1 MTEKRGNFKMK
12 IAKVFV
18 IVFACTLVF
27 SVVACG
33 SISCDLK
40 SEGKNGNSTQKND
53 GPVTI
58 GVYDMYDLETYMTPI
73 WDGRVVHNETVMFL
87 GMDDKVS
94 LLFDADEIISVR
106 SYDLKTEYKQG
117 SDYEYKDGKL
127 ILLAGTSIPCIDKR
141 EYYTSNAQYSA
152 LVTKGNTEADATGT
166 YTYWG
171 EGDTMTKWQVA
182 VTYKH
187 SQFWDGYSVECFAD
201 RYQDLTQK
209 LQNGEDVTFVFYGDS
224 ITYGA
229 NSSYMV
235 RVEPYAPT
243 WPLMF
248 TQYIAKQY
256 GYTVRY
262 VKDEFATAPVPT
274 EDTVYGT
281 NGTITYYNPSVG
293 GWSVEQGY
301 QNVENYVNTAID
313 KYGCDLFTVA
323 FGMNNAALSA
333 GKFVQYTEGIIKRVQ
348 THAPDTGIVM
358 VSTMV
363 PNPEATNGWYGNQD
377 QFEAEM
383 ITSADAYYENGKNCS
398 VACMTSMSKSVLEH
412 KRFRDYTGNNINHPN
427 DFMSRLYAQMMV
439 ETVFGYENLLEVG
452 FAE

>member
-1 MTEKRGNFKMK
+1 MK
-12 IAKVFV
+12 KIKVLAICLIAMMVCS
-18 IVFACTLVF
+18 IV
-27 SVVACG
+27 
-33 SISCDLK
+33 SCNQ
-40 SEGKNGNSTQKND
+40 SGKNKNENLLQKND
-53 GPVTI
+53 GPINV
-58 GVYDMYDLETYMTPI
+58 GVYNMYDLETYMTPI

-106 SYDLKTEYKQG
+106 SYDLKTEYVQG
-117 SDYEYKDGKL
+117 IDYDYVDGKL
-127 ILLAGTSIPCIDKR
+127 VLLEGTNIPCMDKS
-141 EYYTSNAQYSA
+141 EYYTSDAQYSA
-152 LVTKGNTEADATGT
+152 LVTKGNAEPGATGV

-171 EGDTMTKWQVA
+171 EGDTMTKWQIA

-187 SQFWDGYSVECFAD
+187 SQLWDGYAVECHSD
-201 RYQDLTQK
+201 KYQALIQK
-209 LQNGEDVTFVFYGDS
+209 MQNGEDVTFIFYGDS

-229 NSSYMV
+229 NSSFMIG
-235 RVEPYAPT
+235 VEPYAPT
-243 WPLMF
+243 WPLLF

-262 VKDEFATAPVPT
+262 IQNEFATAPVPT
-274 EDTVYGT
+274 EDTIYGT

-301 QNVENYVNTAID
+301 QNVENYVNAAID

-333 GKFVQYTEGIIKRVQ
+333 GKFVQYTEGIIERVQ
-348 THAPDTGIVM
+348 KVAPETDVVM

-363 PNPEATNGWYGNQD
+363 PNPEATNGWYGNQE

-383 ITSADAYYENGKNCS
+383 LASADAYYDNGTNCS
-398 VACMTSMSKSVLEH
+398 VVCMTSMSLSVLEN

-427 DFMSRLYAQMMV
+427 DFMSRLYAQVMF
-439 ETVFGYENLLEVG
+439 ETVFGYENLLE
-452 FAE
+452 F

>member
-1 MTEKRGNFKMK
+1 
-12 IAKVFV
+12 
-18 IVFACTLVF
+18 
-27 SVVACG
+27 
-33 SISCDLK
+33 
-40 SEGKNGNSTQKND
+40 
-53 GPVTI
+53 
-58 GVYDMYDLETYMTPI
+58 MYDLETYMLPI
-73 WDGRVVHNETVMFL
+73 WEGRVVHNETVMFV
-87 GMDDKVS
+87 GMEDEAS
-94 LLFDADEIISVR
+94 LLFEAEEIVSVR

-117 SDYEYKDGKL
+117 IDYDYKDGKL
-127 ILLAGTSIPCIDKR
+127 VLLAGTNIPCIDKNQ
-141 EYYTSNAQYSA
+141 YYNSNPQYSQ
-152 LVTKGNTEADATGT
+152 LVTEGNADEGVTGA

-171 EGDTMTKWQVA
+171 EGDSMTKWQVA

-187 SQFWDGYSVECFAD
+187 SEVREGYRPEYKAD
-201 RYQDLTQK
+201 RYQALLEK

-235 RVEPYAPT
+235 GVEPYAPT
-243 WPLMF
+243 WPVMF

-256 GYTVRY
+256 GYTVKY
-262 VKDEFATAPVPT
+262 IQNEFTKAPVPI
-274 EDTVYGT
+274 EDTVFGS
-281 NGTITYYNPSVG
+281 NGIITYYNPSVG
-293 GWSVEQGY
+293 GWTVEQGY

-323 FGMNNAALSA
+323 FGMNNAGLSA

-348 THAPDTGIVM
+348 THAPETNIVM

-377 QFEAEM
+377 QFEVEM
-383 ITSADAYYENGKNCS
+383 IDSADAYYDNGTSCS

-427 DFMSRLYAQMMV
+427 DFMARIYAQVMFQ
-439 ETVFGYENLLEVG
+439 TVFGYESN
-452 FAE
+452 

>member
-1 MTEKRGNFKMK
+1 MK
-12 IAKVFV
+12 NRRVTTLVLILL
-18 IVFACTLVF
+18 FACSLV
-27 SVVACG
+27 
-33 SISCDLK
+33 SCKRL
-40 SEGKNGNSTQKND
+40 SNNKNGDITNEND
-53 GPVTI
+53 GPVNI
-58 GVYDMYDLETYMTPI
+58 GVYNMYDLETYMTPI

-87 GMDDKVS
+87 GMDDEVS
-94 LLFDADEIISVR
+94 LLFDADEILSVR
-106 SYDLKTEYKQG
+106 SYDLKTEYQQG
-117 SDYEYKDGKL
+117 IDYDYVDGKL
-127 ILLAGTSIPCIDKR
+127 VLLDGTSIPCIDKS
-141 EYYTSNAQYSA
+141 EYYTSNDQYFA
-152 LVTKGNTEADATGT
+152 LVTKGNSEPDATGA

-201 RYQDLTQK
+201 KHQDLVKK

-229 NSSYMV
+229 NASFMV
-235 RVEPYAPT
+235 GVEPNMPT

-248 TQYIAKQY
+248 AQYIAKQY

-262 VKDEFATAPVPT
+262 VKDEFSTAPVPT

-301 QNVENYVNTAID
+301 QNIENYVNAAID

-333 GKFVQYTEGIIKRVQ
+333 KKFVQYAEGIIERVLK
-348 THAPDTGIVM
+348 HAPETDIVM

-383 ITSADAYYENGKNCS
+383 IASADTYYQNGTNCS
-398 VACMTSMSKSVLEH
+398 VACMTSMSVSVLGK

-427 DFMSRLYAQMMV
+427 DFMSRLYAQVMV
-439 ETVFGYENLLEVG
+439 ETVFGYENLLEVD

>member
-1 MTEKRGNFKMK
+1 MK
-12 IAKVFV
+12 NRMVSILVL
-18 IVFACTLVF
+18 ILIFACSLV
-27 SVVACG
+27 
-33 SISCDLK
+33 SCKRL
-40 SEGKNGNSTQKND
+40 SNNKNDDITNEND
-53 GPVTI
+53 GPVNI
-58 GVYDMYDLETYMTPI
+58 GVYDMYDLETYMMPV

-87 GMDDKVS
+87 GMDDKAT
-94 LLFDADEIISVR
+94 LLYDADEIISVR
-106 SYDLKTEYKQG
+106 SYDLKTEYQQG
-117 SDYEYKDGKL
+117 IDYDYADGKL
-127 ILLAGTSIPCIDKR
+127 VLLEGTSIPCIAES
-141 EYYTSNAQYSA
+141 EYYTTNAKYSA
-152 LVTKGNTEADATGT
+152 LMTKGNTEADATGT

-201 RYQDLTQK
+201 RYQDLVQK
-209 LQNGEDVTFVFYGDS
+209 LQNGEDVSFVFYGDS

-229 NSSYMV
+229 NASSMV
-235 RVEPYAPT
+235 GVEPNMPT
-243 WPLMF
+243 WPVMF

-256 GYTVRY
+256 RYTVRY

-313 KYGCDLFTVA
+313 KYACDLFAVA
-323 FGMNNAALSA
+323 FGMNNAGLSA

-348 THAPDTGIVM
+348 THTPNTGIVM

-383 ITSADAYYENGKNCS
+383 ITSADAYNDNGTSCS

-427 DFMSRLYAQMMV
+427 DFMARMYAQVMFQ
-439 ETVFGYENLLEVG
+439 TVFGYENN
-452 FAE
+452 

>member
-1 MTEKRGNFKMK
+1 MK
-12 IAKVFV
+12 ITLTNLWDV
-18 IVFACTLVF
+18 ITMKKIRFLAIFLVFALSC
-27 SVVACG
+27 SAVAC
-33 SISCDLK
+33 SQNNTDE
-40 SEGKNGNSTQKND
+40 EGNLTQKND
-53 GPVTI
+53 GPVNI
-58 GVYDMYDLETYMTPI
+58 GVYNMYDLETYMTPV

-87 GMDDKVS
+87 GMDDEVS
-94 LLFDADEIISVR
+94 LLYDADEIVSVR

-117 SDYEYKDGKL
+117 VDYDYADGKL
-127 ILLAGTSIPCIDKR
+127 FLLEGTSIPCMNVN
-141 EYYTSNAQYSA
+141 EYYTNDATYSM
-152 LVTKGNTEADATGT
+152 LVTKGNSEPNATGAF
-166 YTYWG
+166 TYWG

-187 SQFWDGYSVECFAD
+187 SQFWDGHAVECQAD
-201 RYQDLTQK
+201 RYQALVQK

-229 NSSYMV
+229 NSSFMV
-235 RVEPYAPT
+235 GAEPFAPT

-262 VKDEFATAPVPT
+262 VKDEFATAPVPA
-274 EDTVYGT
+274 EDTIYGT

-301 QNVENYVNTAID
+301 QNVENYVNTAIE

-333 GKFVQYTEGIIKRVQ
+333 GKFVQYTEGIIERVQ
-348 THAPDTGIVM
+348 KVAPETDVVM

-377 QFEAEM
+377 QFETEM
-383 ITSADAYYENGKNCS
+383 IASADAYYENGMNCS
-398 VACMTSMSKSVLEH
+398 VACMTSMSLSILEN

-427 DFMSRLYAQMMV
+427 DFMSRLYAQVMV
-439 ETVFGYENLLEVG
+439 ETVLGYENLLEFD

>member
-1 MTEKRGNFKMK
+1 MKKRLWA
-12 IAKVFV
+12 ILL
-18 IVFACTLVF
+18 VFALLCST
-27 SVVACG
+27 VACG
-33 SISCDLK
+33 QSNVDE
-40 SEGKNGNSTQKND
+40 EGNLTQKND
-53 GPVTI
+53 GLVNI
-58 GVYDMYDLETYMTPI
+58 GVYNMYDLETYMTPL

-87 GMDDKVS
+87 GMDDKAT
-94 LLFDADEIISVR
+94 LLYDADEILSVR
-106 SYDLKTEYKQG
+106 SYDLKTEYVKG
-117 SDYEYKDGKL
+117 IDYDYVDGKL
-127 ILLAGTSIPCIDKR
+127 FLLEGTSIPYIDKS
-141 EYYTSNAQYSA
+141 EYYTTNAKYSA
-152 LVTKGNTEADATGT
+152 LMTKGNTEADATGT

-187 SQFWDGYSVECFAD
+187 SQFWDGYSVKSFAD
-201 RYQDLTQK
+201 RHQDLIQK

-229 NSSYMV
+229 NASSMV
-235 RVEPYAPT
+235 GVEPNMPT
-243 WPLMF
+243 WPVMF

-262 VKDEFATAPVPT
+262 VKDEFATAPLPT

-281 NGTITYYNPSVG
+281 NGIITYYNPSVG
-293 GWSVEQGY
+293 GWTVEQGY

-313 KYGCDLFTVA
+313 KYGCDLFAVA
-323 FGMNNAALSA
+323 FGMNNAGLSA

-348 THAPDTGIVM
+348 THTPNTGIVM

-363 PNPEATNGWYGNQD
+363 PNPEATNGWYGNQE

-383 ITSADAYYENGKNCS
+383 IASADAYNDNGTSCS

-427 DFMSRLYAQMMV
+427 DFMARIYAQVMFQ
-439 ETVFGYENLLEVG
+439 TVFGYENN
-452 FAE
+452 